1 MYEDEG
7 EPKAINLEELWAL
20 ARRRRWWFLL
30 PLFFCWLAVWV
41 VSWLLP
47 ATYQSEALIL
57 VEQQKVP
64 EHYVASNV
72 SVHLQDRL
80 QAMTQQ
86 ILSRTRL
93 QKTIDNFHLYPPS
106 YGLRWLLQSSDPVEQ
121 MRKEIKIE
129 LVQSPGHPD
138 ELTAFKIY
146 YSGDTPSGA
155 QKVNNELTTLFIDE
169 NVQSEQELSQS
180 TTSFLTSQLAEAR
193 TRLEE
198 QEAKVK
204 AFKAS
209 HLGELP
215 SQLDSNVRLLGGL
228 QGELENTQRALDN
241 ANQQKLYLES
251 QLQQFQS
258 ATALLS
264 SGDASG
270 SSPEALEK
278 ELLQLRQNL
287 ADERSR
293 HTEEYPEIISL
304 KKKIGET
311 EKAKKDL
318 EAEIA
323 AAEKARAASHSE
335 NPVPEEGLSAGYSSP
350 LMQLRSQLKANALE
364 IHNYQRR
371 EKSIESEIATYK
383 ARLNMTP
390 QMEQQLADVSRGYDE
405 SKTNYD
411 SLLQKQNQ
419 SQLATSLAQRQQ
431 GEQFRVLDPPSLPD
445 KAATPNHVL
454 WSFSGLL
461 LGAVVGAGLV
471 LFLELTNVRVRQ
483 EKDLSELTPARVLV
497 CIPHLGTPEEASL
510 GARTRRL
517 EAIAAVAMALFMVAG
532 NFYAFFKG

>member
-1 MYEDEG
+1 
-7 EPKAINLEELWAL
+7 
-20 ARRRRWWFLL
+20 
-30 PLFFCWLAVWV
+30 
-41 VSWLLP
+41 
-47 ATYQSEALIL
+47 
-57 VEQQKVP
+57 
-64 EHYVASNV
+64 
-72 SVHLQDRL
+72 
-80 QAMTQQ
+80 
-86 ILSRTRL
+86 
-93 QKTIDNFHLYPPS
+93 
-106 YGLRWLLQSSDPVEQ
+106 

-258 ATALLS
+258 ATALLG

-371 EKSIESEIATYK
+371 EKTIESEIATYK

-517 EAIAAVAMALFMVAG
+517 EAIAAVAMVLFMVAG